1 MIRPGPLE
9 IGLILVIILIV
20 FGVGKLPQ
28 VGAALG
34 KSINAFRRGQKGED
48 EEEGKD
54 KKKTTKKRKPAKKGK
69 KTTQERVAE
78 VEAEGATETKTE
90 EKA

>member
-1 MIRPGPLE
+1 MPFRLGPLE

-28 VGAALG
+28 VGNAIG
-34 KSINAFRRGQKGED
+34 KSIREFRKARSGED
-48 EEEGKD
+48 EDSQDKGKD
-54 KKKTTKKRKPAKKGK
+54 VAKSTEAKP
-69 KTTQERVAE
+69 
-78 VEAEGATETKTE
+78 E